1 MDRTRWDDPDVSS
14 GLMFDTLYTQVR
26 AGHQLLP
33 HGRGRLRGGAL
44 HGQLGKGRCVYFF
57 KFMCSCVCICNPNV
71 QFRSKILT
79 QQIQTSQAPKPS
91 TEPQQPCTCNTG
103 GGLALQ
109 PAVNARGL
117 LLDEGP
123 LDSERLPP
131 PSKYR
136 LVSSLGRA
144 RVMGAFTFNQVRWW
158 LDRLIF
164 CAIPPP
170 LHSTD
175 HACNRP
181 ITGTCVH

>member
-1 MDRTRWDDPDVSS
+1 M
-14 GLMFDTLYTQVR
+14 QVR

-44 HGQLGKGRCVYFF
+44 HGQLGKGRCVYSL
-57 KFMCSCVCICNPNV
+57 FMCSCVYVYNPYV
-71 QFRSKILT
+71 QCRSQILT
-79 QQIQTSQAPKPS
+79 TKTNKPS

-158 LDRLIF
+158 LDRLMF

-170 LHSTD
+170 TPSFDRSCMSPSH
-175 HACNRP
+175 H
-181 ITGTCVH
+181 